1 MTPRV
6 LGQANEGLTNPVPE
20 ITATLLACR
29 VAAGRGEDLV
39 SRTPSRS
46 FAGAAPTAARRC
58 PPWCVTQHG
67 VHLGEENWI
76 HASEP
81 LPVADGVRA
90 QIVMSVDPDTGT
102 TDGPSILI
110 GAQEYTLTEARLLG
124 NALIAAADSAAQ
136 IHHPSAPP

>member
-1 MTPRV
+1 
-6 LGQANEGLTNPVPE
+6 
-20 ITATLLACR
+20 
-29 VAAGRGEDLV
+29 V
-39 SRTPSRS
+39 SRIPSRS
-46 FAGAAPTAARRC
+46 LAPAATAARRC
-58 PPWCVTQHG
+58 PPWCVTQHC

-102 TDGPSILI
+102 TDGPYILI

-124 NALIAAADSAAQ
+124 NALMAAADAAAQ
-136 IHHPSAPP
+136 IHHPSAPAMTNSNGH